1 MLVALLLLLLL
12 LTSSISDGNTLP
24 CSLSFSLYLL
34 YPLALYHPSLS
45 LSLLHFPHPSAC
57 LMRLFSL
64 PLPYGLFLISSKC
77 LPLFYP
83 PLSFLTFLVLLN
95 HTFPNTHIEY
105 LAIILVLLNNRK
117 EKKRTKKE
125 GKRISTV
132 MSFFVIKL
140 VFQLIDQPK
149 TSETHRRITT
159 TTADAF

>member
-1 MLVALLLLLLL
+1 METHCLALSPSLC
-12 LTSSISDGNTLP
+12 IFYIP
-24 CSLSFSLYLL
+24 SLSTT
-34 YPLALYHPSLS
+34 PLSLS

-95 HTFPNTHIEY
+95 HTFPNTHILY